1 MNQATA
7 ADNAAIVTDRV
18 PRAVAVIGVGVIGR
32 SWLRVFTRAG
42 CETRAWDPNAEALT
56 RALRWHDEE
65 RGAADASVGQLQRC
79 DSLEAALDGVEYV
92 QENGPESLDHKQRIY
107 RELDRLA
114 PREAILASSTSAMDM
129 SDIAQGLTGA
139 WRCVVA
145 HPVNPPHVVPVVEV
159 LGGLQTRPAV
169 VQQTAAFMRAVG
181 QKPVVLNAFV
191 PGFLLNRLQVALLRE
206 AINLVQR
213 GVADTAAIDAVVQHG
228 LGLRWALLGPFGVA
242 NTNADGGIREYLQ
255 RFAGSLDTLMRDLGD
270 TPRLDP
276 ALVER
281 IGEQTD
287 ADAAATPLAEI
298 RRWRDR
304 MVSAVVRLKRE
315 NPQP

>member
-1 MNQATA
+1 VNSTDADGAAIA
-7 ADNAAIVTDRV
+7 ADRR
-18 PRAVAVIGVGVIGR
+18 PRSVAVVGVGVIGR

-42 CETRAWDPNAEALT
+42 CETRAWDPNAEALS
-56 RALRWHDEE
+56 RALAWHDEE
-65 RGAADASVGQLQRC
+65 LRRDNSTASTLRRC
-79 DSLEAALDGVEYV
+79 DSLEEALDDVEYA
-92 QENGPESLDHKQRIY
+92 QESGPELLEQKQRIY

-129 SDIAQGLTGA
+129 TDIARDLTGA

-159 LGGLQTRPAV
+159 LGGQLTRPAV
-169 VQQTAAFMRAVG
+169 VAQTAAFMRAVG
-181 QKPVVLNAFV
+181 QKPVVLNRYV

-206 AINLVQR
+206 AISLVER
-213 GVADTAAIDAVVQHG
+213 GVADASAIDAVVQHG

-242 NTNADGGIREYLQ
+242 NTNADGGVREYLQ
-255 RFAGSLDTLMRDLGD
+255 RFAGSLETLMRDLGGI
-270 TPRLDP
+270 PRLDST
-276 ALVER
+276 LVER

-287 ADAAATPLAEI
+287 ANTGATPLAEI

-304 MVSAVVRLKRE
+304 MVSDVVRLKRE

>member
-1 MNQATA
+1 MTH
-7 ADNAAIVTDRV
+7 ADNAAIVTDRP

-42 CETRAWDPNAEALT
+42 CDTRAWDPNADALT
-56 RALRWHDEE
+56 RAQSWHDEE
-65 RGAADASVGQLQRC
+65 RQRDNASAGKLLRC
-79 DSLEAALDGVEYV
+79 DSLGEALDGVEYV
-92 QENGPESLDHKQRIY
+92 QESGPESLEQKQRIY

-129 SDIAQGLTGA
+129 TDIARDLTGA

-159 LGGLQTRPAV
+159 LGGQQTRPAV
-169 VQQTAAFMRAVG
+169 VQQTAAFMRNVG
-181 QKPVVLNAFV
+181 QKPVVLNTFV

-206 AINLVQR
+206 AINLVER
-213 GVADTAAIDAVVQHG
+213 GVADAAAIDAVVQHG

-242 NTNADGGIREYLQ
+242 NTNADGGIREYLE
-255 RFAGSLDTLMRDLGD
+255 RFAESLDTLMRDLGG
-270 TPRLDP
+270 TPRMDR

-287 ADAAATPLAEI
+287 ANTAATPLAEI

-304 MVSAVVRLKRE
+304 MVSDVVRLKRE

>member
-1 MNQATA
+1 MTGEGAES
-7 ADNAAIVTDRV
+7 VVERP

-42 CETRAWDPNAEALT
+42 CETRAWDPNADALT
-56 RALRWHDEE
+56 RALAWHAEAQQPE
-65 RGAADASVGQLQRC
+65 NSNAGRLLRC
-79 DSLEAALDGVEYV
+79 DALEEALDGVEYV
-92 QENGPESLDHKQRIY
+92 HESGPESLEKKQRIY
-107 RELDRLA
+107 AELDRLA
-114 PREAILASSTSAMDM
+114 SPDAILASSTSAMDM
-129 SDIAQGLTGA
+129 SDIARDLTGA

-159 LGGLQTRPAV
+159 LGGQLTRPAV
-169 VQQTAAFMRAVG
+169 VAQTAAVMRAVG
-181 QKPVVLNAFV
+181 QKPVVLNRYV

-206 AINLVQR
+206 AISLVER

-242 NTNADGGIREYLQ
+242 NTNADGGVREYLE
-255 RFAGSLDTLMRDLGD
+255 RFAGSLETLMRDLGGI
-270 TPRLDP
+270 PRLDS

-287 ADAAATPLAEI
+287 ANTGTTPLAEI

-304 MVSAVVRLKRE
+304 MVSDVVRLKRE

>member
-1 MNQATA
+1 MNPTDADGA
-7 ADNAAIVTDRV
+7 ADRT
-18 PRAVAVIGVGVIGR
+18 PRSVAVVGVGVIGR

-42 CETRAWDPNAEALT
+42 CETRAWDPNADALT
-56 RALRWHDEE
+56 RALSWHDEAE
-65 RGAADASVGQLQRC
+65 QPDNSSAGRLLRC
-79 DSLEAALDGVEYV
+79 DALEEALDGVEYV
-92 QENGPESLDHKQRIY
+92 QESGPESLEQKQRIY
-107 RELDRLA
+107 AELDRLA
-114 PREAILASSTSAMDM
+114 SPDAILASSTSAMDM
-129 SDIAQGLTGA
+129 TDIARGLTGA

-159 LGGLQTRPAV
+159 LGGQQTRSVV

-181 QKPVVLNAFV
+181 QKPVVLNTFV

-206 AINLVQR
+206 AISLVER

-242 NTNADGGIREYLQ
+242 NTNADGGIREYLE

-270 TPRLDP
+270 TPRLDR

-304 MVSAVVRLKRE
+304 MVSDVVRLKRE

>member
-1 MNQATA
+1 MNPTDADGVA
-7 ADNAAIVTDRV
+7 ADRT
-18 PRAVAVIGVGVIGR
+18 PRSVAVVGVGVIGR
-32 SWLRVFTRAG
+32 SWMRVFTRAG
-42 CETRAWDPNAEALT
+42 CETRAWDPNAEALS
-56 RALRWHDEE
+56 RALTWHDEE
-65 RGAADASVGQLQRC
+65 LRRDNSTGGTLRRC
-79 DSLEAALDGVEYV
+79 DSLEEALDDVEYV
-92 QENGPESLDHKQRIY
+92 QENGPESLEQKQRIY

-114 PREAILASSTSAMDM
+114 PGEAILASSTSAIDM
-129 SDIAQGLTGA
+129 TEIARGLA
-139 WRCVVA
+139 REWRCVVA

-159 LGGLQTRPAV
+159 LGGKNTRPTV

-181 QKPVVLNAFV
+181 QKPVVLNTFV

-206 AINLVQR
+206 AISLVER

-242 NTNADGGIREYLQ
+242 NTNADGGVREYLE

-270 TPRLDP
+270 TPRIDK

-281 IGEQTD
+281 IGRQTD
-287 ADAAATPLAEI
+287 ATTGATPLAEI

-304 MVSAVVRLKRE
+304 MVSDVVRLKRE

>member
-1 MNQATA
+1 MD
-7 ADNAAIVTDRV
+7 ADSAVIVDRP
-18 PRAVAVIGVGVIGR
+18 PRAVAVVGVGVIGR

-42 CETRAWDPNAEALT
+42 SETRAWDPNADALT
-56 RALRWHDEE
+56 RALSWHDEE
-65 RGAADASVGQLQRC
+65 MQRDNSSAGRLLRC
-79 DSLEAALDGVEYV
+79 DSLEEALDGVEYV
-92 QENGPESLDHKQRIY
+92 QENGPESLAQKQRIY
-107 RELDRLA
+107 AELDRLSS
-114 PREAILASSTSAMDM
+114 RDTILASSTSAIDM
-129 SDIAQGLTGA
+129 TEIAQGLTGA

-159 LGGLQTRPAV
+159 LGGQHTRPTV

-181 QKPVVLNAFV
+181 QKPVVLNTFV

-206 AINLVQR
+206 AISLVER
-213 GVADTAAIDAVVQHG
+213 GVADTEAIDAVVQHG

-242 NTNADGGIREYLQ
+242 NTNADGGVREYLE
-255 RFAGSLDTLMRDLGD
+255 RFAGSLETLMRDLGG

-287 ADAAATPLAEI
+287 AGNAAPLVEI

-304 MVSAVVRLKRE
+304 MVSQVVRLKHE
-315 NPQP
+315 DPQP

>member
-1 MNQATA
+1 MTGDGAEG
-7 ADNAAIVTDRV
+7 VVERP
-18 PRAVAVIGVGVIGR
+18 PRAVAVIGAGVIGR

-42 CETRAWDPNAEALT
+42 CETRAWDPNADALT
-56 RALRWHDEE
+56 RALAWHNEE
-65 RGAADASVGQLQRC
+65 QPSSSSAEKLLRC
-79 DSLEAALDGVEYV
+79 DSLEHALDGVEYV
-92 QENGPESLDHKQRIY
+92 QENGPESSAQKQRIY
-107 RELDRLA
+107 AELDRIA
-114 PREAILASSTSAMDM
+114 SSDTILASSTSAIDM
-129 SDIAQGLTGA
+129 SEIARDLPGA

-159 LGGLQTRPAV
+159 LGGEQTKPAV

-181 QKPVVLNAFV
+181 QKPVVLNTFV

-206 AINLVQR
+206 AISLVER
-213 GVADTAAIDAVVQHG
+213 GVADAQAIDAVVQHG

-242 NTNADGGIREYLQ
+242 NTNADGGVREYLQ
-255 RFAGSLDTLMRDLGD
+255 RFGGSLAMLMNDLGE

-276 ALVER
+276 TLVER

-287 ADAAATPLAEI
+287 ASNAASLPEL

-304 MVSAVVRLKRE
+304 MLQGVVRLKEE

>member
-1 MNQATA
+1 MTGEDA
-7 ADNAAIVTDRV
+7 VSVVERP

-42 CETRAWDPNAEALT
+42 SETRAWDPNADALT
-56 RALRWHDEE
+56 HALSWHNEE
-65 RGAADASVGQLQRC
+65 QQRDNSTGSTVRRC
-79 DSLEAALDGVEYV
+79 DSLEEALDGVEYV
-92 QENGPESLDHKQRIY
+92 QENGPESLAHKQRIY
-107 RELDRLA
+107 AELDRVA
-114 PREAILASSTSAMDM
+114 ARDTILASSTSAIDM
-129 SDIAQGLTGA
+129 TEIARGLAGE

-159 LGGLQTRPAV
+159 LGGQNTRPKV

-181 QKPVVLNAFV
+181 QKPVVLNTFV

-206 AINLVQR
+206 AINLVER
-213 GVADTAAIDAVVQHG
+213 GVADAQAIDAVVQHG

-242 NTNADGGIREYLQ
+242 NTNADGGVREYLE
-255 RFAGSLDTLMRDLGD
+255 RFAVSLETLMRDLGD
-270 TPRLDP
+270 TPHIDK

-281 IGEQTD
+281 IGKQTD
-287 ADAAATPLAEI
+287 ANNATTPLVEI

-304 MVSAVVRLKRE
+304 MVREVVRLKAAD
-315 NPQP
+315 PPP

>member
-1 MNQATA
+1 MTGDGAES
-7 ADNAAIVTDRV
+7 VVERP

-42 CETRAWDPNAEALT
+42 CETRAWDPNADTLT
-56 RALRWHDEE
+56 RALAWHDEE
-65 RGAADASVGQLQRC
+65 QPDGSSTGRLLRC
-79 DSLEAALDGVEYV
+79 NSLEEALDRVEYV
-92 QENGPESLDHKQRIY
+92 QENGPESLEQKQRIY
-107 RELDRLA
+107 AELDRVA
-114 PREAILASSTSAMDM
+114 SSETILASSTSAIDM
-129 SDIAQGLTGA
+129 TEIARDLAGA
-139 WRCVVA
+139 SRCVVA

-159 LGGLQTRPAV
+159 LGGERTRPAV

-181 QKPVVLNAFV
+181 QKPVVLNTFV

-206 AINLVQR
+206 AISLVDR
-213 GVADTAAIDAVVQHG
+213 GVADTEAIDAVVQHG

-242 NTNADGGIREYLQ
+242 NTNADGGVREYLE
-255 RFAGSLDTLMRDLGD
+255 RFGGSLAMLMNDLGE

-276 ALVER
+276 TLVER

-287 ADAAATPLAEI
+287 ANNTASLAEL

-304 MVSAVVRLKRE
+304 MVQSVVRLKDE

>member
-1 MNQATA
+1 MTGDGAEG
-7 ADNAAIVTDRV
+7 VVERP

-42 CETRAWDPNAEALT
+42 CETRAWDPNADALT
-56 RALRWHDEE
+56 RALAWHNEE
-65 RGAADASVGQLQRC
+65 QRPDSLSAGRLLRC
-79 DSLEAALDGVEYV
+79 DSLEAALEGVEYV
-92 QENGPESLDHKQRIY
+92 QESGPESLAQKQPIY
-107 RELDRLA
+107 AELDRIA
-114 PREAILASSTSAMDM
+114 SSDTIFASSTSAIDM
-129 SDIAQGLTGA
+129 TEIARDLAGA

-159 LGGLQTRPAV
+159 LGGEQTKPAI
-169 VQQTAAFMRAVG
+169 VQQTAAFLRAVG
-181 QKPVVLNAFV
+181 QKPVVLNTFV

-206 AINLVQR
+206 AISLVER
-213 GVADTAAIDAVVQHG
+213 GVADAQAIDAVVQHG

-242 NTNADGGIREYLQ
+242 NTNADGGVREYLQ
-255 RFAGSLDTLMRDLGD
+255 RFAGSLDMLMRDLGP
-270 TPRLDP
+270 TPRLDE

-287 ADAAATPLAEI
+287 ANNGATPLAEI

-304 MVSAVVRLKRE
+304 MVRDVVRLKNA

>member
-1 MNQATA
+1 VNPTDADGAAIA
-7 ADNAAIVTDRV
+7 ADRT
-18 PRAVAVIGVGVIGR
+18 PRSVAVVGVGVIGR

-42 CETRAWDPNAEALT
+42 CETRAWDPNADALT
-56 RALRWHDEE
+56 RALSWHDEAQQPDNSSAG
-65 RGAADASVGQLQRC
+65 RLLRC
-79 DSLEAALDGVEYV
+79 DALEEALDGVEYV
-92 QENGPESLDHKQRIY
+92 QESGPESLEQKQRIY
-107 RELDRLA
+107 AELDRLA
-114 PREAILASSTSAMDM
+114 SPDAILASSTSAMDM
-129 SDIAQGLTGA
+129 TDIARGLTGA

-159 LGGLQTRPAV
+159 LGGQQTRSVV

-181 QKPVVLNAFV
+181 QKPVVLNTFV

-206 AINLVQR
+206 AINLVER

-242 NTNADGGIREYLQ
+242 NTNADGGIREYLE

-270 TPRLDP
+270 TPRLDR

-281 IGEQTD
+281 IGGQTD

-304 MVSAVVRLKRE
+304 MVSDVVRLKRE

>member
-1 MNQATA
+1 MSGDGTESV
-7 ADNAAIVTDRV
+7 IERP

-42 CETRAWDPNAEALT
+42 CETRAWDPNADALT
-56 RALRWHDEE
+56 RALAWHDEE
-65 RGAADASVGQLQRC
+65 LQPDNSRAGRLLRC
-79 DSLEAALDGVEYV
+79 DALEEALDGVEYV
-92 QENGPESLDHKQRIY
+92 QENGPESLEKKQRIY
-107 RELDRLA
+107 AELDRLA
-114 PREAILASSTSAMDM
+114 SSDAILASSTSAIDM
-129 SDIAQGLTGA
+129 TEIARGVAGA

-159 LGGLQTRPAV
+159 LGGQNTLPKV

-181 QKPVVLNAFV
+181 QKPVVLNTFV

-206 AINLVQR
+206 AINLIER
-213 GVADTAAIDAVVQHG
+213 GVADAQAIDAVVQHG

-242 NTNADGGIREYLQ
+242 NTNADGGVREYLE
-255 RFAGSLDTLMRDLGD
+255 RFAGSLETLMRDLGD
-270 TPRLDP
+270 TPQIDK

-281 IGEQTD
+281 IGQQTD
-287 ADAAATPLAEI
+287 ANNASTPLVEI

-304 MVSAVVRLKRE
+304 MVRHIVRLKRE
-315 NPQP
+315 DPQP